1 MTNGPPEKPDANADR
16 VPSPDDTPDDRIE
29 PSQEKPFLTVEHY
42 NNVYWGIQDLQE
54 KVRTWADG
62 QSDLYVLYSG
72 SPELIELYN
81 SRFGDS
87 YLLDLIV
94 ELDLKI
100 DRLEEELG
108 MDYDPRIPHSDVTEK
123 GPKRFKNAE
132 YSRTRPLGEFYAP
145 TQSRGDERMG
155 DRTILLASVAE
166 RIELYNYL
174 RREKRL
180 REKSASDLQQAIDQ
194 GAAEQLL
201 DDSREHDEP

>member
-1 MTNGPPEKPDANADR
+1 MPSSGPEKPDADAKKA
-16 VPSPDDTPDDRIE
+16 PSPDDKTE
-29 PSQEKPFLTVEHY
+29 LSQEKPFLTVEYY

-54 KVRTWADG
+54 KVRAWADG
-62 QSDLYVLYSG
+62 QNNIDVLSSG

-94 ELDLKI
+94 ELDPKI

-108 MDYDPRIPHSDVTEK
+108 MAYDPRIPYSGVTEK
-123 GPKRFKNAE
+123 GPRRFHLAE
-132 YSRTRPLGEFYAP
+132 YNRTRPLGEFYAP
-145 TQSRGDERMG
+145 VQLRDERMG